1 MSFGPFSA
9 GGGPRAAGVSGS
21 GWHNP
26 AVDLKG
32 KTALVTGGARRVG
45 RAIVLTM
52 ARAGANVVVN
62 YNTSE
67 PDARRT
73 AADAEALGVQALPV
87 AADVT
92 DYDQVT
98 AMVEAAADR
107 FGRIDVLVNNAST
120 FLADSFPTD
129 DLAVWHRSIDT
140 LVHGPFYCANRVAPV
155 MRAGGGGAIIGIADL
170 SALEPWPGFAGHA
183 VGKGAVISLTRQLAL
198 ELAPDIRANA
208 VIPGP
213 ALRPDDYDDDTYER
227 VAAETLAGRWG
238 TPEEMGRAVR
248 FLAEADYITG
258 EVLTVDGGQRYGH
271 RQGAHG

>member
-1 MSFGPFSA
+1 MVP
-9 GGGPRAAGVSGS
+9 AAL

-45 RAIVLTM
+45 RAITLTM

-67 PDARRT
+67 SDARRT

-92 DYDQVT
+92 DYEQVT
-98 AMVEAAADR
+98 AMVEAAADH
-107 FGRIDVLVNNAST
+107 FGSIDVLVNNAST
-120 FLADSFPTD
+120 FLFDSFPTD
-129 DLAVWHRSIDT
+129 DLTVWRRSIDT
-140 LVHGPFYCANRVAPV
+140 LVHGPFHCANRVAPV
-155 MRAGGGGAIIGIADL
+155 MKAGGGGAIIGIADL

-213 ALRPDDYDDDTYER
+213 ALRPDDYDDGTYQR
-227 VAAETLAGRWG
+227 VADETLVGRWG

-248 FLAEADYITG
+248 FLAESDYITG
-258 EVLTVDGGQRYGH
+258 EILTVDGGQRYGH
-271 RQGAHG
+271 RQDAHG

>member
-1 MSFGPFSA
+1 MVPA
-9 GGGPRAAGVSGS
+9 PL

-45 RAIVLTM
+45 RAITLTM

-67 PDARRT
+67 SDARRT

-92 DYDQVT
+92 DYEQVT

-107 FGRIDVLVNNAST
+107 FGSIDVLVNNAST
-120 FLADSFPTD
+120 FLFDSFPTD
-129 DLAVWHRSIDT
+129 DDDLTVWRRSIDT
-140 LVHGPFYCANRVAPV
+140 LVHGPFHCANRVAPV

-213 ALRPDDYDDDTYER
+213 ALRPDDYDDGTYQR
-227 VAAETLAGRWG
+227 VADETLVGRWG

-248 FLAEADYITG
+248 FLAESDYITG
-258 EVLTVDGGQRYGH
+258 EILTVDGGQRYGH
-271 RQGAHG
+271 RQDAHG